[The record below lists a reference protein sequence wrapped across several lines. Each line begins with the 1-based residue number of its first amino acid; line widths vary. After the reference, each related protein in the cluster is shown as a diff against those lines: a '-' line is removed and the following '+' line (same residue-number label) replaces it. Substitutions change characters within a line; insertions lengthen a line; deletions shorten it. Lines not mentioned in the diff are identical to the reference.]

1 MGSHDDATADTRAFY
16 RGIGADICEFPTTVA
31 AATAARAASEP
42 VLMGAPN
49 VVRLGSQSGNIAAQT
64 LIEAG
69 LCDALVSD
77 YYYPALAQAAW
88 HLVDDRVCDLP
99 AAWGM
104 ISAQPAHIA
113 GLTDRGHL
121 GMGARADLIAVNPDT
136 RAVEMTLS
144 AGRLAH
150 LSGGLARRAMAT
162 LNP

>member
-1 MGSHDDATADTRAFY
+1 
-16 RGIGADICEFPTTVA
+16 
-31 AATAARAASEP
+31 
-42 VLMGAPN
+42 
-49 VVRLGSQSGNIAAQT
+49 
-64 LIEAG
+64 
-69 LCDALVSD
+69 
-77 YYYPALAQAAW
+77 
-88 HLVDDRVCDLP
+88 
-99 AAWGM
+99 M
-104 ISAQPAHIA
+104 ISAQPARIA